1 MFRKIMPEK
10 FNAPILLK
18 LKGATGMGLEL
29 SIIPINPEGMK
40 PR

>member
-18 LKGATGMGLEL
+18 LMGATGMGLGL

>member
-18 LKGATGMGLEL
+18 LMGATGMDLEL
-29 SIIPINPEGMK
+29 A
-40 PR
+40 